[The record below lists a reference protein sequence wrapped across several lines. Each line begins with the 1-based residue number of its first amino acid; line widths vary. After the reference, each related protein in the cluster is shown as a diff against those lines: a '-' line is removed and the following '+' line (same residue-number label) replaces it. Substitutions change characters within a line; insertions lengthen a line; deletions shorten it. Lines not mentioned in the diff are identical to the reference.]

1 MESQF
6 YHINLLQLLLKW
18 KVHLA
23 VIVIIAL
30 ALSAIFSGP
39 AFIKPKYKSFA
50 IVYPS
55 NIAPYSDENE
65 TEQML
70 QILQSK
76 DISDSIIQ
84 KFNLIEHYG
93 IDIND
98 PEHYSLLMWEYSQ
111 NVKISKTPYEGVN
124 IEVLDTD
131 PQVAS
136 DMVSSILEFYNNKV
150 RRMHEEKFGEV
161 VQMYK
166 RAIQKKEAYIDSLK
180 LQLTELSKQ
189 YGLMDYR
196 AQSEQITKGYLKTID
211 GSGASH
217 VKDKE
222 VKEMKQNIEEKG
234 GDMILL
240 QNLINYEAGKYADLK
255 YDYERAYMDYDRRF
269 TYSNSITK
277 PFPADKKAYPV
288 RWLIVVISTLAAFF
302 VSFIVILI
310 LENYKTMS
318 SKKK

>member
-1 MESQF
+1 
-6 YHINLLQLLLKW
+6 
-18 KVHLA
+18 VHLA

-98 PEHYSLLMWEYSQ
+98 PEYFSWLMWEYSQ

-131 PQVAS
+131 PQIAS
-136 DMVSSILEFYNNKV
+136 DMVASILDFYNNKV
-150 RRMHEEKFGEV
+150 RRMHEQKFGEV
-161 VQMYK
+161 VKMYK

-180 LQLTELSKQ
+180 LQLTDLSKQ

-211 GSGASH
+211 GSGAAH

-222 VKEMKQNIEEKG
+222 VNQMKQNIEEKG

-255 YDYERAYMDYDRRF
+255 YDYERAYMDYDRQF
-269 TYSNSITK
+269 TYANIVTK